1 MCLHVSHDCNLRCR
15 YCFAGQGG
23 YGGTPKVMSLEV
35 AKAAIDFLIDK
46 SVGRRNL
53 ELDFFGGEPLMNFD
67 VVKETVAYARS
78 LEKKHGKVFRFTMTT
93 NGVLLTDEIADFLNR
108 EMNNVVLSLAVS
120 YTHLRR

>member
-1 MCLHVSHDCNLRCR
+1 M
-15 YCFAGQGG
+15 
-23 YGGTPKVMSLEV
+23 

-108 EMNNVVLSLAVS
+108 EMTNVVLSLDGRPEVNDAMRCLL
-120 YTHLRR
+120 YTSPRPMSSTGRAKAGGGSSP